1 MARRGLRPAVL
12 AAAALAAFAAVPAA
26 AQNQQQ
32 KKELARIQ
40 AELRKTLAEL
50 EAARASEKA
59 LGKDVTRLEG
69 LDANSR
75 KRVERLQDV
84 IRSAESRR
92 SELKSRLDAASR
104 VDGFWTAA
112 LSAETARHAAY
123 EAGRSDFYG
132 RWELYAD
139 EYRRAAIL
147 EKGRHLR
154 GLKGFTRKTEAAEAD
169 ARRKAA
175 ALAGSRRAAQAER
188 EGRRKEYEAK
198 KAQLAAAQTQ
208 VAEAARRA
216 KELEENA
223 KALTALLDK
232 LFTAAKKRKP
242 APGVKAV
249 LDVPRHSLPWPAE
262 GKVLSGFGREKDKDL
277 GTWIVRQGLTLE
289 TAAAAPVMPVAPGR
303 VIFAGPFRSYGQVVI
318 VDHGGGFFSVY
329 GNLGEILKDKGADA
343 RAGEPLARAGQAKG
357 GSDGRVYLE
366 IRRGT
371 EALDPAAWLEKK

>member
-1 MARRGLRPAVL
+1 MARRSLRPAAL
-12 AAAALAAFAAVPAA
+12 AALAAFAAAPAA
-26 AQNQQQ
+26 AQTSQ

-50 EAARASEKA
+50 DAARSSEHA
-59 LGKDVTRLEG
+59 LGQDVTRLEG

-75 KRVERLQDV
+75 RRVERLQDV
-84 IRSAESRR
+84 IRRAESRR
-92 SELKSRLDAASR
+92 AELKSRLDAASR

-112 LSAETARHAAY
+112 LSAESARHAAGQ
-123 EAGRSDFYG
+123 AGRADFYG
-132 RWELYAD
+132 TSELWAD

-154 GLKGFTRKTEAAEAD
+154 GLKGFARKTEAAEAV
-169 ARRKAA
+169 ARKNAA
-175 ALAGSRRAAQAER
+175 DLAESRRLAQAER
-188 EGRRKEYEAK
+188 ADRLKEYEAK
-198 KAQLAAAQTQ
+198 KAQLALAQTQ
-208 VAEAARRA
+208 VAEATRRA

-232 LFTAAKKRKP
+232 LGKAARSRKP
-242 APGVKAV
+242 AGVKAV

-262 GKVLSGFGREKDKDL
+262 GRVLSGFGREKDKDL
-277 GTWIVRQGLTLE
+277 GTWTVRQGVTMA
-289 TAAAAPVMPVAPGR
+289 TPAAATVTPVAPGR
-303 VIFAGPFRSYGQVVI
+303 VIFAGPFRSYGRVVI

-329 GNLGEILKDKGADA
+329 GNLGEILKDKGTDVRVDEAIA
-343 RAGEPLARAGQAKG
+343 RAGGAKD
-357 GSDGRVYLE
+357 GSGGRVYLE

>member
-1 MARRGLRPAVL
+1 MARRGLISAAV
-12 AAAALAAFAAVPAA
+12 AAFTLASLAPHSF
-26 AQNQQQ
+26 AQSPQQ

-40 AELRKTLAEL
+40 AELRETLAEL
-50 EAARASEKA
+50 EAAKASEKS
-59 LGKDVTRLEG
+59 LGQDVNRLEG
-69 LDANSR
+69 LDATSR

-84 IRSAESRR
+84 IRRAESRR
-92 SELKSRLDAASR
+92 SELKSRLDSAVR
-104 VDGFWTAA
+104 VEGFWTAA
-112 LSAETARHAAY
+112 LSAEAARHAAL

-132 RWELYAD
+132 TDEIWAD

-147 EKGRHLR
+147 EKSRHLR
-154 GLKGFTRKTEAAEAD
+154 GLKGFSKKTQAAEAD
-169 ARRKAA
+169 ERKKAA
-175 ALAGSRRAAQAER
+175 ELADSRRRAQAER
-188 EGRRKEYEAK
+188 DDRRKEYEAK
-198 KAQLAAAQTQ
+198 KAALAQAQTQ

-232 LFTAAKKRKP
+232 LGKAAKSRKP
-242 APGVKAV
+242 AGVKAV
-249 LDVPRHSLPWPAE
+249 LDVPRHSLPWPAD
-262 GKVLSGFGREKDKDL
+262 GKVLSGFGREKDKEL
-277 GTWIVRQGLTLE
+277 GTWTVRQGLTLATE
-289 TAAAAPVMPVAPGR
+289 PSASVTPVAPGR

-343 RAGEPLARAGQAKG
+343 RAGEPIAKAGAAKD
-357 GSDGRVYLE
+357 GSGRVYLE